1 MELLCTRIAL
11 EQRSA
16 TLGGWGMGPR
26 FQGQDHSELGSDR
39 ARLRRVEDCEK
50 QTASLSSLGQD
61 LRQARQGQ
69 GLELAQ
75 ISSSLK
81 ISKRY
86 LTAIEESH
94 VAELPPG
101 EVYLIGYTR
110 AYASYLGLNTGQCV
124 EKLKT
129 EIAAREAQSQ
139 AQDQIK
145 HQMRTA
151 QEQTPS
157 RHRHT
162 FGFLGL
168 F

>member
-1 MELLCTRIAL
+1 
-11 EQRSA
+11 
-16 TLGGWGMGPR
+16 MGPR
-26 FQGQDHSELGSDR
+26 FQGSDHHSELGSNR
-39 ARLRRVEDCEK
+39 ARLVEDCEK

-75 ISSSLK
+75 ISGSLK

-86 LTAIEESH
+86 LTAIEESD
-94 VAELPPG
+94 VAGLPPG

-124 EKLKT
+124 QKLKT
-129 EIAAREAQSQ
+129 EIAARDAQSR
-139 AQDQIK
+139 ALDQTK
-145 HQMRTA
+145 RQMRIA
-151 QEQTPS
+151 QEPTP
-157 RHRHT
+157 RQRHT